1 LLLVPPEEF
10 LGKKFFDVLPL
21 EAANAAAEEY
31 RCFNWSAIFLELPLG
46 KFWFE
51 LSIAPM
57 EQSDDSITHFICLA
71 RDITVSKK
79 DEALLMRKKRYRDF

>member
-1 LLLVPPEEF
+1 MQAIA
-10 LGKKFFDVLPL
+10 
-21 EAANAAAEEY
+21 EAEY

-57 EQSDDSITHFICLA
+57 EQSDDSITHFI
-71 RDITVSKK
+71 
-79 DEALLMRKKRYRDF
+79 